1 MKKTNS
7 FKNTIALKRG
17 LYSVVLSVIFI
28 VVIVALTVLS
38 TVFAEKYP
46 LDIDLTTNKQHSISD
61 QNFDYIKNVGQKI
74 DVYVTLKETEYS
86 SATGTTA
93 DLGYIAAS
101 QHFVDYNS
109 ANLQYYTQSVE
120 LLKKYQSYNSNISVS
135 FIDTYDSKTR
145 EITDKFTDFSWTI
158 GDILVASTFTL
169 DGKEVTRRT
178 VVPFKETYTLE
189 DLSGMAE
196 QIAGNPMYQLY
207 GYTATSGQGYGY
219 FITENKIEDVLSS
232 AIYKVTSPD
241 TPLFLVPTAISS
253 EGDVSEVL
261 QNMLEVNNF
270 AVEYNSDM
278 LSILLAPENHKKY
291 AGIILANCKADITAD
306 ERAII
311 EDFLDNDGN
320 KEKSLFYFAGVN
332 TVKLTNLC
340 GLLGDWGIGFESG
353 ILYETDDGFHASG
366 EPTMIV
372 LESAE
377 SDITKSAD
385 SLGKYYAGSN
395 MVYMK
400 QLWQDSTTAT
410 YIRETEALLNTGS
423 FGMTTV
429 MPLDANVKEWKVPS
443 DAQKDKFVV
452 ALLSQDTKTVENKFK
467 TSYIVAFASSEM
479 ISEDFSNNNF
489 GNLNLVLD
497 TFNEATG
504 NTESPFNFVP
514 KKIETQSYRASVTAA
529 KTTAIKWIFMC
540 VVPVILVGVG
550 IFIWIWRRRK

>member
-1 MKKTNS
+1 M
-7 FKNTIALKRG
+7 
-17 LYSVVLSVIFI
+17 
-28 VVIVALTVLS
+28 
-38 TVFAEKYP
+38 
-46 LDIDLTTNKQHSISD
+46 
-61 QNFDYIKNVGQKI
+61 
-74 DVYVTLKETEYS
+74 
-86 SATGTTA
+86 
-93 DLGYIAAS
+93 
-101 QHFVDYNS
+101 
-109 ANLQYYTQSVE
+109 
-120 LLKKYQSYNSNISVS
+120 
-135 FIDTYDSKTR
+135 
-145 EITDKFTDFSWTI
+145 
-158 GDILVASTFTL
+158 
-169 DGKEVTRRT
+169 
-178 VVPFKETYTLE
+178 
-189 DLSGMAE
+189 
-196 QIAGNPMYQLY
+196 
-207 GYTATSGQGYGY
+207 
-219 FITENKIEDVLSS
+219 
-232 AIYKVTSPD
+232 
-241 TPLFLVPTAISS
+241 
-253 EGDVSEVL
+253 
-261 QNMLEVNNF
+261 
-270 AVEYNSDM
+270 
-278 LSILLAPENHKKY
+278 
-291 AGIILANCKADITAD
+291 
-306 ERAII
+306 
-311 EDFLDNDGN
+311 
-320 KEKSLFYFAGVN
+320 
-332 TVKLTNLC
+332 
-340 GLLGDWGIGFESG
+340 GDWGIGFESG